1 MVITGK
7 YFKGKRFW
15 VVDLPVIDAS
25 TQAPRREDLP
35 GMITD
40 LFSSLL
46 ERKITLN
53 VELGKDGKLVIETG
67 DDDSIFPLILKR
79 QREMSGISQKDAA
92 KSLGYT
98 SVNAYSAYEQGQRR
112 PSLEKAS
119 KLLRAVGGKKKFRIA
134 VG

>member
-1 MVITGK
+1 MIISGT
-7 YFKGKRFW
+7 YFKEKRFW

-25 TQAPRREDLP
+25 TQALRKEELP
-35 GMITD
+35 AMIAD

-46 ERKITLN
+46 DRKITLT
-53 VELGKDGKLVIETG
+53 VELQKDGQLLIETS
-67 DDDSIFPLILKR
+67 DDDYIFPLILKR
-79 QREMSGISQKDAA
+79 QRGISGISQKDAA
-92 KSLGYT
+92 KTLGYS

-119 KLLRAVGGKKKFRIA
+119 KLLRAVGGKRRLRIR